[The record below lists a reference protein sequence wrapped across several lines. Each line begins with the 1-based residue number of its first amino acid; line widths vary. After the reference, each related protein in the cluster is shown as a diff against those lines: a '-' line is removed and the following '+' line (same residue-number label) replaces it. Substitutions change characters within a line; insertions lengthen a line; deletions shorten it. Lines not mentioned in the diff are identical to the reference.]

1 MTMGYRSKEFDFK
14 EILLSTATGYVT
26 VNVTKNLV
34 MGDVYENTSKGY
46 VPCTA
51 NFGLRENAPY
61 TSLLNQ
67 IIKNDLLSDKEV
79 FLNVC
84 SVEALL
90 KSYEMGIL
98 RPEISCWV
106 SIPGIGKYCLKLSF
120 YLYTEED
127 DVIALVIA
135 EDYSNQMSRAE
146 NKDRFIFNMS
156 HDVRTPM
163 NAIMGYSQMAKKY
176 INEPEKALE
185 CLEKLEFS
193 GEQLLKIIND
203 AFDLARI
210 ESGKVVLDEDE
221 ANIIDCLDR
230 LIDMVKEQAKEKNIS
245 IFVDTEDLENAE
257 AIFDE
262 IKVGRIVYN
271 IVSNAIKFTP
281 NDGKVSVSV
290 SQNTDNSTPEGFSN
304 YEVTVTDNG
313 IGMSRDFMDNYL
325 FETFSGRHRTTLTGI
340 KGTGL
345 GMSIARRLIEL
356 MNGKL
361 IVESEPEKGTK
372 VTCRFCFRKI
382 DYFKNEDKSAAHGSS
397 LMGTR
402 ILLVEDNELNREI
415 EKDCLESEGVI
426 VDEATNGKEAL
437 DKLEAALPGTYLCV
451 LMDVMMP
458 VMDGVEATLKI
469 RSLADTQ
476 KALIP
481 IIAMTANAFGED
493 KERCLKAGMNG
504 YLVKPIRNEKLVEV
518 LNDLV

>member
-1 MTMGYRSKEFDFK
+1 MGYRSKEFDFK
-14 EILLSTATGYVT
+14 EILLSSATGYVT
-26 VNVTKNLV
+26 VNVTKNQL

-51 NFGLRENAPY
+51 NFGLKENASY
-61 TSLLNQ
+61 TGLLNQ
-67 IIKNDLLSDKEV
+67 IVKNDLLSDKEV
-79 FLNVC
+79 FLNAC
-84 SVEALL
+84 SPETLL
-90 KSYEMGIL
+90 KNFDNGIL
-98 RPEISCWV
+98 RPETSCWV

-120 YLYTEED
+120 YLYTEEE
-127 DVIALVIA
+127 DVVAFVVA
-135 EDYSNQMSRAE
+135 EDYSNEMARAE
-146 NKDRFIFNMS
+146 NKDRFIFDMS

-163 NAIMGYSQMAKKY
+163 NAIMGYTQMAKKY
-176 INEPEKALE
+176 INEPKKALE
-185 CLEKLEFS
+185 CLDKLELS

-230 LIDMVKEQAKEKNIS
+230 LLDMVKEQAKEKNIG
-245 IFVDTEDLENAE
+245 ILIDTEDVENVE

-281 NDGKVSVSV
+281 NNGKVSISV
-290 SQNTDNSTPEGFSN
+290 TQNTDSSTPEGFTN
-304 YEVTVTDNG
+304 YDVTISDNG
-313 IGMSRDFMDNYL
+313 VGMSRDFVDHHL
-325 FETFSGRHRTTLTGI
+325 FETFSGRHTTTLTGI
-340 KGTGL
+340 KGVGL
-345 GMSIARRLIEL
+345 GMSIAKRLIEL

-361 IVESEPEKGTK
+361 LVDSEPGKGTK

-382 DYFKNEDKSAAHGSS
+382 DYYKGENKSASHGSS
-397 LMGTR
+397 IMGTR

-415 EKDCLESEGVI
+415 ERDCLESEGII

-437 DKLEAALPGTYLCV
+437 DKVEACEPGTYLCV

-469 RSLADTQ
+469 RSLKDTQ

-504 YLVKPIRNEKLVEV
+504 YLVKPIRNEKLLEV
-518 LNDLV
+518 INELV